1 MWNPWFVG
9 STFALMATGHVEVLK
24 SGFRAVVYA
33 GKDPITG
40 RKSYLKEAHPTRDLA
55 VQAKERLVAQVEAD
69 RVPDQS
75 ATLDHLLRRWLEVA
89 DHELSTQETN
99 EGYIRR
105 TLGPALGDMQLRK
118 LQHRV
123 DIVDRFY
130 THLRRCNTLCDGRPY
145 VQHRRT
151 DVHECKA
158 AKCRPH
164 VCKPMSPGAVRRVH
178 AILSAA
184 MNYAISWGWIDR
196 NPAQYAHPPKLARRR
211 PKPLEPDRVAELIN
225 SAWADDPEFG
235 LYLWLAVTTGA
246 RRGELAALRWAN
258 CDLEHG
264 ELLIED
270 NYVVRNGEQRI
281 KGTKTDDPR
290 RLSLDSFS
298 VRLLDDF
305 RIARNAALRPAG
317 IEIASDAFVFSPDPA
332 ARRPWHPDHFTHAY
346 GKLAKAAVIATPLRN
361 LRHFN
366 ATQLLSGG
374 IDLRTVAGR
383 LGHSD
388 GGATT
393 LRVYASWTKNADQRA
408 AEMLAGDLDSLR
420 RKAAA
425 EAPVDMTA
433 KLARRLAGASLP
445 AEKLFPDGV
454 AATTF
459 RDVSECI
466 VGALRSGLLV
476 PGALLPTIGEIADQ
490 CGLARS
496 TVQRAI
502 EQLRTARLIVRS
514 RGRWIVAQPASDAD
528 AERSEPA

>member
-1 MWNPWFVG
+1 LWNPWCVG
-9 STFALMATGHVEVLK
+9 STFAFMATGHVEVLK

-40 RKSYLKEAHPTRDLA
+40 RQSYLKETHPTRDLA
-55 VQAKERLVAQVEAD
+55 VRAKERLVAQVEAD
-69 RVPDQS
+69 RLPDQS

-89 DHELSTQETN
+89 DHELSTRETN
-99 EGYIRR
+99 EGW
-105 TLGPALGDMQLRK
+105 
-118 LQHRV
+118 V
-123 DIVDRFY
+123 
-130 THLRRCNTLCDGRPY
+130 
-145 VQHRRT
+145 
-151 DVHECKA
+151 
-158 AKCRPH
+158 
-164 VCKPMSPGAVRRVH
+164 
-178 AILSAA
+178 
-184 MNYAISWGWIDR
+184 DR

-211 PKPLEPDRVAELIN
+211 PKPPEPDRVAELIN
-225 SAWADDPEFG
+225 RAWADDPEFG

-246 RRGELAALRWAN
+246 RRGELAALRWVS

-290 RLSLDSFS
+290 RLSLDTFS
-298 VRLLDDF
+298 VRLLVDF
-305 RIARNAALRPAG
+305 RAARNAALRPAG

-346 GKLAKAAVIATPLRN
+346 GKLATAAGVATPLRN

-374 IDLRTVAGR
+374 VDLRTVAGR

-408 AEMLAGDLDSLR
+408 AETLAGDLDELR

-425 EAPVDMTA
+425 EAPADITA

-445 AEKLFPDGV
+445 AAKLFPEGG
-454 AATTF
+454 AASTF
-459 RDVSECI
+459 RDVSEGI
-466 VGALRSGLLV
+466 RDALRNGLLE
-476 PGALLPTIGEIADQ
+476 PGALLPTIGEIADR

-502 EQLRTARLIVRS
+502 EQLRTARLIIRS
-514 RGRWIVAQPASDAD
+514 RGRWIVAQPHPVAD
-528 AERSEPA
+528 TERSEPA